1 MNLMMMNLLAETAAG
16 ADPMI
21 SGTWLIGFLGAA
33 GTLLGI
39 IMGHKNGK
47 ASQGVTINTPI
58 PEMPFRKVERPVSYD
73 QHNSLE
79 QRVGRIEAHLDVIQR
94 DQASQYRQIIEA
106 GAERELRLT
115 ETLHAGLREVHGRL
129 DAMMKQSNPTRR
141 A

>member
-1 MNLMMMNLLAETAAG
+1 MMNLLAETAAG

-39 IMGHKNGK
+39 ILGHKNGK

-94 DQASQYRQIIEA
+94 DQANQYRQIIEA

-129 DAMMKQSNPTRR
+129 DQIFKQAAPTRR
-141 A
+141 P

>member
-1 MNLMMMNLLAETAAG
+1 MMNLLAETISG
-16 ADPMI
+16 DTMI
-21 SGTWLIGFLGAA
+21 SGDWALKLIGALFTGAA
-33 GTLLGI
+33 LILGRYWGKKEEAAKITLPNP
-39 IMGHKNGK
+39 M
-47 ASQGVTINTPI
+47 
-58 PEMPFRKVERPVSYD
+58 PEMPFRKVERPVSFD

-79 QRVGRIEAHLDVIQR
+79 QRVGRIEVHLDVIQR

-129 DAMMKQSNPTRR
+129 DQILKAPTNRR

>member
-1 MNLMMMNLLAETAAG
+1 MNLMMMYLLAETAAG

-47 ASQGVTINTPI
+47 ASQGVTLNTPI

-94 DQASQYRQIIEA
+94 DQASQYRTIIEV

-115 ETLHAGLREVHGRL
+115 ETLHAGLREVHSRL
-129 DAMMKQSNPTRR
+129 DALLKSTPNRR
-141 A
+141 TP

>member
-1 MNLMMMNLLAETAAG
+1 MMNLLAEATAG

-21 SGTWLIGFLGAA
+21 SGNWLIGFLGAA

-39 IMGHKNGK
+39 ILGHQKGK

-58 PEMPFRKVERPVSYD
+58 PEMPFRKVERPVSFD

-115 ETLHAGLREVHGRL
+115 ETLHAGLREVHSRL
-129 DAMMKQSNPTRR
+129 DTILKSNPNRR
-141 A
+141 QP

>member
-1 MNLMMMNLLAETAAG
+1 MNFMMMNLLAETAAA

-21 SGTWLIGFLGAA
+21 SGNWLIGFLGAA
-33 GTLLGI
+33 GTLIGVI
-39 IMGHKNGK
+39 RGHQKGK
-47 ASQGVTINTPI
+47 ASQGVTLNTPI

-79 QRVGRIEAHLDVIQR
+79 QRVARIEVHLDVIQR

-115 ETLHAGLREVHGRL
+115 ETLHAGLREVHARL
-129 DAMMKQSNPTRR
+129 DDIIKSPTNRR